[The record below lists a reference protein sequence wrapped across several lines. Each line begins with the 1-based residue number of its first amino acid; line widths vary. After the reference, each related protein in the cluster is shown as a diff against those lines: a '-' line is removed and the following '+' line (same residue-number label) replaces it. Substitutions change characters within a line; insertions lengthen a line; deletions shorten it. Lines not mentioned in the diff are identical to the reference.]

1 MNYLEP
7 LVYIVSMEDEGI
19 LLKTILRNRMKLSR
33 TLLSKLK
40 QTEQGITLN
49 GERVYTSVKVHVG
62 DRVEIRMVT

>member
-7 LVYIVSMEDEGI
+7 LVYVASTEDEGI

-40 QTEQGITLN
+40 QTERGITLN
-49 GERVYTSVKVHVG
+49 GEYIQVLKSTKVI
-62 DRVEIRMVT
+62 E